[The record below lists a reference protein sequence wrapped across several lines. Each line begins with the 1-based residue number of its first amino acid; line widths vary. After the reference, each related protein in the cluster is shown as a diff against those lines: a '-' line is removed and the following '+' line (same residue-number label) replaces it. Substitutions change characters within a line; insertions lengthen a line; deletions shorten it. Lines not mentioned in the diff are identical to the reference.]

1 MHEYKVGEYFYGSP
15 KQLPDHTRLN
25 YDDTGLQLT
34 VCLSRLTEKEIKKL
48 KNGPAEF
55 ALYRKEGILFFLVR
69 IPGVLDWSDAPLHLG
84 LYTTPPALPEIPE
97 GLGLSLTIYGIE
109 ATDGVLKAMRLV
121 GLGTKFSRRI
131 IDTLKL
137 QQRQGRVNR
146 REIEMQIA
154 RIQREYASADMLRY
168 AAVRYKAGG
177 R

>member
-15 KQLPDHTRLN
+15 KRLPSHTRLD
-25 YDDTGLQLT
+25 YDNTGLHLV
-34 VCLSRLTEKEIKKL
+34 VCLDRMTEEEIEKL
-48 KNGPAEF
+48 KTGRAEF
-55 ALYRKEGILFFLVR
+55 ALYLKDGILFFLVR

-131 IDTLKL
+131 VDTLKL
-137 QQRQGRVNR
+137 QQRQGPVVRQ
-146 REIEMQIA
+146 EIEMSIA
-154 RIQREYASADMLRY
+154 RIQREYTSADMLRY
-168 AAVRYKAGG
+168 AAMRYETN